1 MTPNTVRWG
10 GSQEIRQPRPLVG
23 AITTISFGTQ
33 IGQNM
38 INDVKSG
45 TGLTRQRRQRE
56 NACEKGLR
64 LCLSLSMSLLSRA
77 DDNSPLW
84 PTIQ

>member
-1 MTPNTVRWG
+1 MTPNTVRWV

-45 TGLTRQRRQRE
+45 TGLTRHWR
-56 NACEKGLR
+56 
-64 LCLSLSMSLLSRA
+64 
-77 DDNSPLW
+77 
-84 PTIQ
+84 